1 MAFDLSHLSPDEQ
14 NVLQTLF
21 KKAAS
26 ENPATPAVAGANG
39 VEAASQMPLQQQEGD
54 AMHPADA
61 ISKIGEVMFGPKAPS
76 GVSSAT
82 GPQLTQDD
90 NGQLQTR
97 VPVDQPLLGLFGM
110 KKNVPINEPN
120 YFSTAQQSGLVDYL
134 PKGLAQLPDG
144 TPFVGKTTLEAAKQ
158 AQRTGVQNVPVT
170 KAEAL
175 GLGMSQAQ
183 ADQLFGDDPKKT
195 LPLNMLNLGPKI
207 TMAETRKG
215 ALGLATDKTE
225 ADLIGKF
232 VKGISEAAQSGRGV
246 FGVAAQK
253 VQNAALARQTLA
265 SRYDPQTDTYQMSP
279 TEFADFNVAAAKAL
293 NSTGQLSDHQINLI
307 TQSSLRGDVGKVGTY
322 LFGTPFQGSTQDLIR
337 RAVNLVDKEGLTAQQ
352 ASYQYAKQGLPL
364 GIVLQ
369 KKNPAAYRQAV
380 QDSFGGID
388 YQALLDSSPD
398 TKSPNY
404 LAPHMTPLDKTNAP
418 GVQPGPNNRTT
429 VGVSQPSAAKP
440 DDGFTTPEG
449 IKAAYKAGKL
459 SREQARALVQALH
472 KSGSK

>member
-1 MAFDLSHLSPDEQ
+1 
-14 NVLQTLF
+14 
-21 KKAAS
+21 
-26 ENPATPAVAGANG
+26 
-39 VEAASQMPLQQQEGD
+39 
-54 AMHPADA
+54 
-61 ISKIGEVMFGPKAPS
+61 
-76 GVSSAT
+76 
-82 GPQLTQDD
+82 
-90 NGQLQTR
+90 
-97 VPVDQPLLGLFGM
+97 
-110 KKNVPINEPN
+110 
-120 YFSTAQQSGLVDYL
+120 
-134 PKGLAQLPDG
+134 
-144 TPFVGKTTLEAAKQ
+144 
-158 AQRTGVQNVPVT
+158 
-170 KAEAL
+170 
-175 GLGMSQAQ
+175 
-183 ADQLFGDDPKKT
+183 
-195 LPLNMLNLGPKI
+195 
-207 TMAETRKG
+207 MAETRKG
-215 ALGLATDKTE
+215 ALALARNKTE
-225 ADLIGKF
+225 ADLIKTF
-232 VKGISEAAQSGRGV
+232 YKATSEAAQSGRGV

-322 LFGTPFQGSTQDLIR
+322 LFGTPFLGSTQDLIR

-352 ASYQYAKQGLPL
+352 ASTMYAKQGMPL
-364 GIVLQ
+364 GIKL
-369 KKNPAAYRQAV
+369 NDLNEAAFKQTLR
-380 QDSFGGID
+380 DSFGGID
-388 YQALLDSSPD
+388 YQALLDNSPD

-429 VGVSQPSAAKP
+429 VGVSQPSAAKS